1 MVKSTHFR
9 ERHDVTIRQ
18 RLNTSWRGCVVL
30 KGEMGSRPMIIGDV
44 SSKHA
49 TQMCLAQNDDVIQTF
64 AAQRSDQSLRVR
76 ILPRTGRGRDD
87 FGDADAGDTT
97 PEHIA
102 VDGVAIP

>member
-1 MVKSTHFR
+1 MVKSTNFC
-9 ERHDVTIRQ
+9 ERHHASFLRRVDA
-18 RLNTSWRGCVVL
+18 SWRRRVLL